1 MTSCGAGR
9 GVGVG
14 GARAPYVV
22 SGAGGFVGSHVA
34 VHLLRGGHPVI
45 VVDRLSGAGR
55 RERKQANLDAVL
67 SAARESGTAVDVV
80 DGDCAD
86 RTAMRDL
93 FETGGGVAG
102 VAHVAARAGVGPSFQ
117 DPEGFVASN
126 VASQAVLL
134 SLLAES
140 AAAAGAPDAGTARRP
155 FVYASSS
162 GVYGGV
168 PAAGDALSAAA
179 AAAAAFVEG
188 ASEDGRPVSP
198 YAATKRMQELL
209 AHAYAATYPDVLQCV
224 GLRLFSVYGPR
235 GRREMA
241 PYAFLD
247 RVHRGDEV
255 TLFGDPAS
263 SFRDWVHVD
272 DVARAFCLALDAA
285 SAARTP
291 GSPVLNVGTGRAT
304 SLQDLLDACQAAA
317 GRRASVR
324 RLPARLGDVPGTLAS
339 TELADALLGYRSRVA
354 LADGI
359 ASTYAWYLDDQEQ
372 RQP

>member
-1 MTSCGAGR
+1 M
-9 GVGVG
+9 GVG
-14 GARAPYVV
+14 GAVRAPYVV
-22 SGAGGFVGSHVA
+22 SGGGGFVGSHVA
-34 VHLLRGGHPVI
+34 VHLLRGGHPVV

-67 SAARESGTAVDVV
+67 SAARESGTAVGVV
-80 DGDCAD
+80 DGDCTD
-86 RTAMRDL
+86 RNAMRDV

-140 AAAAGAPDAGTARRP
+140 GASGDAGTARRP

-168 PAAGDALSAAA
+168 PAGDDASARAAA
-179 AAAAAFVEG
+179 SAFVEG

-247 RVHRGDEV
+247 RVHRGNEV

-317 GRRASVR
+317 GRRATVR

-359 ASTYAWYLDDQEQ
+359 ASTYAWYLDDLKEQ
-372 RQP
+372 QKQ